1 MQIRSYFWSVFSC
14 IQSEY
19 RNIRTRNNSVFA
31 QFPRSGF
38 SRFSNC
44 TTGTKSRKASHIF
57 YYNNLIPASS
67 LILVLKLSFFILIL
81 STARHDA
88 SIRGGSRTAATS
100 KMECFVIIVNGFQR
114 LTIIAKHSIRPRCA
128 SENLPKSFHT
138 FCTVKSEQHRRNTKE
153 NSGNVP
159 PVKTTTYR
167 SNSVTICAIRDCSN
181 LQNRLSPE
189 SALPDFSGHKFLKTI
204 KKIIVDRVDL

>member
-114 LTIIAKHSIRPRCA
+114 LTIITKCSILDVAAALDPTLNMIEMYQMYCPNVLHSGCL
-128 SENLPKSFHT
+128 SST
-138 FCTVKSEQHRRNTKE
+138 FCT
-153 NSGNVP
+153 
-159 PVKTTTYR
+159 
-167 SNSVTICAIRDCSN
+167 
-181 LQNRLSPE
+181 
-189 SALPDFSGHKFLKTI
+189 F
-204 KKIIVDRVDL
+204 